1 MHRFAWTRKIDGNRL
16 IPKSPFWYQSSPFD
30 TFVRF
35 NKTGSPHMRSAGRPS
50 IWSIAARF
58 IVQAADGCRDVI
70 GLSVFRRFSALVM
83 VSVLACLCSP
93 AFGQRGPIGGP
104 GRGPGN
110 PTFGQPP
117 FQPPF
122 GGPHRP
128 GNVPPMIPPA
138 SGNAM
143 PPIGLQFGRALMAGT
158 NAAILNGMAPA
169 QIDAALGY
177 RPDPQISAQVRANS
191 IANASASNPALRP
204 TLEQTFNDTGLRALD
219 RKSVV

>member
-83 VSVLACLCSP
+83 VSVLACLCS
-93 AFGQRGPIGGP
+93 
-104 GRGPGN
+104 